1 MPKSNYSATLEEVMN
16 LPLPIDT
23 LMDTHQAIKQE
34 IDILLQA
41 QGLIISKEE
50 YRMANKGE
58 FVQGIYTFENSKDG
72 YNLTFSWVSTY
83 NKTAGFKSSFG
94 ASDGNVHFMITSK
107 NNPQLKRV
115 SIESTLQHVTR
126 LVNKQINTSQN
137 LFDEI
142 TSYITSSEYSII
154 LDRLDTSQL
163 TGELFFNDL
172 ITVTQLTKLREAM
185 SSKLGV
191 KTNKSFSIP
200 LVSYNMCILLATQ
213 MDNKP
218 YKWIRSGI
226 GVTDFLINYGKSIP
240 ELDENTDTEA
250 TIKFT
255 DEEKSNVSSHTTS
268 VYHVDIEHTIEPEC
282 SINLDDNTNLV
293 IEL

>member
-1 MPKSNYSATLEEVMN
+1 MPKSNYSVTLEEVMN
-16 LPLPIDT
+16 LPLPTDT

-41 QGLIISKEE
+41 QGLVISKEE

-58 FVQGIYTFENSKDG
+58 FVQGIYTFENSKGG

-94 ASDGNVHFMITSK
+94 ASDGNVYFMITSK
-107 NNPQLKRV
+107 NNPQHKRV

-126 LVNKQINTSQN
+126 LVNKQISTSQN

-142 TSYITSSEYSII
+142 TTYITSSEYSII

-163 TGELFFNDL
+163 TGDLFFSDL
-172 ITVTQLTKLREAM
+172 ITVTQLTKLREAI
-185 SSKLGV
+185 SSRLGIKV
-191 KTNKSFSIP
+191 SKSFSIP
-200 LVSYNMCILLATQ
+200 LVSYNMCVLLATQ
-213 MDNKP
+213 IDNKP
-218 YKWIRSGI
+218 YKWIRSSI

-240 ELDENTDTEA
+240 EIDESTNETSIEHV
-250 TIKFT
+250 
-255 DEEKSNVSSHTTS
+255 DEENSNSVS
-268 VYHVDIEHTIEPEC
+268 HVTPIIEHMIEPGY
-282 SINLDDNTNLV
+282 SINLSDNTNPF